1 MGGDE
6 LTQRDYYQPQ
16 HSQGKHRNYAGVYI
30 FKNHLLLWG
39 GEILGEKLF
48 LKRGEDLS
56 RIKYP
61 VLIIVE
67 CRKGKLKFFLKI
79 VIFFCVRCTVPPSQN
94 IT

>member
-39 GEILGEKLF
+39 GGQNTWGKIIFEK
-48 LKRGEDLS
+48 G
-56 RIKYP
+56 
-61 VLIIVE
+61 
-67 CRKGKLKFFLKI
+67 GKI
-79 VIFFCVRCTVPPSQN
+79 YQE
-94 IT
+94 